1 MSCMFLMRTVYIFSQ
16 VISVTGPLPVVF
28 QQFPNALIGLQQR
41 TWLIHWSLFV
51 FFNHAKGRDLI
62 IDMFL
67 YQNLWVLSP
76 FCRKLYLGLH
86 SLNALCEWVSVNAL
100 THRLFWP
107 YGWGGLSE
115 PDSKQLT
122 VSTAVLLKWPEHWFQ
137 SGCSSCSVWSE
148 VKEKARGRNGL

>member
-1 MSCMFLMRTVYIFSQ
+1 MPCMFLMRTVYIFSQ
-16 VISVTGPLPVVF
+16 VISVTGPLPSANVPVVL

-76 FCRKLYLGLH
+76 FCRKLYVGLH
-86 SLNALCEWVSVNAL
+86 SLNALCEWVSVKAL

-107 YGWGGLSE
+107 YGWGRLSE
-115 PDSKQLT
+115 PDSKHLS
-122 VSTAVLLKWPEHWFQ
+122 VSTTVLLKWLRALV
-137 SGCSSCSVWSE
+137 SVWLFCLVWS
-148 VKEKARGRNGL
+148 KGKSQRS